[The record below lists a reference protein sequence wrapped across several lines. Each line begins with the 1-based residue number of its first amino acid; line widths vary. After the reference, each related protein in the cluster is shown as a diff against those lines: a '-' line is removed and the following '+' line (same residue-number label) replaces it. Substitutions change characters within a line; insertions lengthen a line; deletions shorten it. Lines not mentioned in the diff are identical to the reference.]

1 MMSIISLA
9 INGTEGVVSGMS
21 IDKVLFNELISILDF
36 NIDLEQVKDNL
47 SENARK

>member
-1 MMSIISLA
+1 MNNVISKKPPIQL
-9 INGTEGVVSGMS
+9 TV
-21 IDKVLFNELISILDF
+21 DKVLFNELISILDF

>member
-1 MMSIISLA
+1 MSFQKKPPRHL
-9 INGTEGVVSGMS
+9 TV
-21 IDKVLFNELISILDF
+21 DKVLFNELISILDF

>member
-1 MMSIISLA
+1 MMNNVIQL
-9 INGTEGVVSGMS
+9 TV
-21 IDKVLFNELISILDF
+21 DKVLFNELISILDF

>member
-1 MMSIISLA
+1 MSFQKKLPIQL
-9 INGTEGVVSGMS
+9 TV
-21 IDKVLFNELISILDF
+21 DKVLFNELISILDF

>member
-1 MMSIISLA
+1 MSFQ
-9 INGTEGVVSGMS
+9 
-21 IDKVLFNELISILDF
+21 KKPPILDF

>member
-1 MMSIISLA
+1 MSFQKKRPIQL
-9 INGTEGVVSGMS
+9 TV
-21 IDKVLFNELISILDF
+21 DKVLFNELISILDF

>member
-1 MMSIISLA
+1 MSFQKKPPIQLI
-9 INGTEGVVSGMS
+9 V
-21 IDKVLFNELISILDF
+21 DKVLFNELISILDF

>member
-1 MMSIISLA
+1 MSFQKKTPIQL
-9 INGTEGVVSGMS
+9 TV
-21 IDKVLFNELISILDF
+21 DKVLFNELISILDF

>member
-1 MMSIISLA
+1 MSFQKKP
-9 INGTEGVVSGMS
+9 S
-21 IDKVLFNELISILDF
+21 IQLTVDKVLFNELISILDF